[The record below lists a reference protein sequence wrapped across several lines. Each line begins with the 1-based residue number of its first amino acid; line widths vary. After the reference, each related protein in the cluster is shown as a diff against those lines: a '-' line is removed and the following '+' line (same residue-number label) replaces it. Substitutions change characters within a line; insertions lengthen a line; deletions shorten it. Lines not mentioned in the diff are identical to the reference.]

1 MTVLGSSF
9 PVSRLILGYPV
20 LTGQAM
26 RYALAAVVLAALVR
40 PGTRPDLRA
49 LVRLAALAATGLVG
63 FNICVLH
70 ALRAGS
76 PPLLGTVVGSTP
88 LALAILGP
96 ALARQRPSGRLVGAA
111 AVVVLGVALV
121 EGGVHGSPAAFAWA
135 LGALAGEVL
144 FSVLAAPLLPTLGPV
159 RVSAWTCG
167 LAVPMLLIGAA
178 VTEEWRPPTVSEGL
192 GLLYLALPLT
202 VGAFLM
208 WYTGLG
214 RLGVA
219 RAGMFAGILP
229 VATLAATSLLDLRLP
244 GPLAAAGTALVA
256 AGLVIGSARLPV
268 PLRHRREPRAAT
280 RPPRRHPPRRR
291 RAATAPP
298 ARRQPAAGPPG
309 PPGGSAREPSRP
321 APAPVVPA
329 RSRPAPSPA
338 PSPPS

>member
-1 MTVLGSSF
+1 MILCALAMTVLGSSF

-121 EGGVHGSPAAFAWA
+121 EGGGHGSLAAFGWA
-135 LGALAGEVL
+135 LGALLGEVL
-144 FSVLAAPLLPTLGPV
+144 FSLLAAPLLPTLGPV
-159 RVSAWTCG
+159 RVSAWACA
-167 LAVPMLLIGAA
+167 LAVPLLLLGVGA
-178 VTEEWRPPTVSEGL
+178 TGEWRHLRAPTTGEGF
-192 GLLYLALPLT
+192 GLLYLALALT
-202 VGAFLM
+202 VVAFLM
-208 WYTGLG
+208 WYTGLR

-219 RAGMFAGILP
+219 RAGMFVGVLP
-229 VATLAATSLLDLRLP
+229 VATLAATSVLDGRLP
-244 GPLAAAGTALVA
+244 GPLALAGTALVA
-256 AGLVIGSARLPV
+256 TGLVSGTYGSW
-268 PLRHRREPRAAT
+268 RAA
-280 RPPRRHPPRRR
+280 PRLSS
-291 RAATAPP
+291 AARTS
-298 ARRQPAAGPPG
+298 
-309 PPGGSAREPSRP
+309 SA
-321 APAPVVPA
+321 
-329 RSRPAPSPA
+329 
-338 PSPPS
+338 